1 MSRKSA
7 PPIDIAS
14 LSNSQDQ
21 NEQHIVRDIVDNTVV
36 ADAYA
41 VAIWARVVNERV
53 YPASDSSAQIE
64 SIDTASGDIERLRGS
79 IPSLR

>member
-14 LSNSQDQ
+14 MSNSQDQ
-21 NEQHIVRDIVDNTVV
+21 NEQHIVRDIVDNAVV

-41 VAIWARVVNERV
+41 VAIWARVVNERF

-64 SIDTASGDIERLRGS
+64 STYTAPGDIEPLRGS